1 MIFQVECR
9 IVMKSLTS
17 CPITL
22 LQVHLWDLV
31 LIVQIPMLLPYA
43 RAFSNPFLPLPPQ
56 TFCLMV
62 EWKGDQKLAL
72 TKRQKWY
79 VTYISSYTVFE
90 IHRKSLI
97 QHCLRSNS
105 VTRPVNFK
113 SQKWVKIETFWL
125 IFKQC
130 VLIVFYVLIIVS

>member
-79 VTYISSYTVFE
+79 VIYRPTRCLKFTEKVSFNIACGQTVLPDRSLSIGQKLAE
-90 IHRKSLI
+90 ITKLETLQSDIL
-97 QHCLRSNS
+97 SNFQ
-105 VTRPVNFK
+105 TM
-113 SQKWVKIETFWL
+113 
-125 IFKQC
+125 C
-130 VLIVFYVLIIVS
+130 